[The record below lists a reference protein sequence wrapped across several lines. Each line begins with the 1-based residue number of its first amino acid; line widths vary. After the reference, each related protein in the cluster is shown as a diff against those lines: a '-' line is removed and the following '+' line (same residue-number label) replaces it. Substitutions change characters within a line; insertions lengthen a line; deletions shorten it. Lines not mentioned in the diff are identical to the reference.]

1 MAKSTKKPV
10 MKLKKIE
17 SKIKEIKV
25 EKDENLSLEEEIED
39 YDSPSELSSSRGLK
53 ANVLESGE
61 VQEGPAEVDIRTPG
75 EENVSTRKVYGS
87 GTDTS
92 KLYGIQGSQEERT
105 GYASSTGAAIST
117 GGLRADISRSFASSG
132 GQRGIEHNQISQPG
146 LQLDDFDDDKNK
158 KYDPVHDRKA
168 KRYAWEV

>member
-1 MAKSTKKPV
+1 

-25 EKDENLSLEEEIED
+25 EEDENLSLEEEVED

-75 EENVSTRKVYGS
+75 ADNVSTRRVYGAGS
-87 GTDTS
+87 DTS
-92 KLYGIQGSQEERT
+92 NLYGIQGSQEERT
-105 GYASSTGAAIST
+105 SYASSTGAAIST
-117 GGLRADISRSFASSG
+117 GGLRADISRSFSTSG

-146 LQLDDFDDDKNK
+146 LQLDDFEDSKNK